1 MCPGILVGGGDHQLD
16 AVQLVHLRGAW
27 IVVDGNHI
35 GHRVL
40 AAQFGKHAPANH
52 MVRQAGERLGTT
64 EAELAALMLTGQEKL
79 TAEQPEPD
87 FDPDTSSQPL
97 TAGNDS
103 RRNESAVTD

>member
-1 MCPGILVGGGDHQLD
+1 MEKQNRARNILK
-16 AVQLVHLRGAW
+16 HLGSA
-27 IVVDGNHI
+27 H
-35 GHRVL
+35 
-40 AAQFGKHAPANH
+40 
-52 MVRQAGERLGTT
+52 T

-103 RRNESAVTD
+103 RRNESAVAD